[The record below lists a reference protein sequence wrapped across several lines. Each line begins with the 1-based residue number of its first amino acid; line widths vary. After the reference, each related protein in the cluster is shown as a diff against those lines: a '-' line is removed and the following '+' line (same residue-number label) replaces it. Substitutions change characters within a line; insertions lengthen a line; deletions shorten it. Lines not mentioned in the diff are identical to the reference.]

1 MNDPF
6 YLPVHFQGNDL
17 AFPAQLF
24 NLGAYTHKIKVSVY
38 GIDILFE
45 RDEDGEY
52 SAVVDSDSQKGVD
65 KLDRELLKAVAD
77 AITRIQN

>member
-6 YLPVHFQGNDL
+6 YLPVHFQGKDL
-17 AFPAQLF
+17 EFPAQLF

-38 GIDILFE
+38 GSDILFE
-45 RDEDGEY
+45 TDEDGEY
-52 SAVVDSDSQKGVD
+52 RAIEAGDSQKGVD
-65 KLDRELLKAVAD
+65 TIEQGLLKAVAD